1 MPFVLEEF
9 NDCITMAQ
17 DKTQD
22 LHSTAHGLPS
32 PTATHNGEACQTQ
45 DARRASIKSENN
57 TESHFQFSDSTSESD
72 SNYYDYDEEEEEV
85 EE

>member
-17 DKTQD
+17 DKSQD
-22 LHSTAHGLPS
+22 LDSATHGLPS
-32 PTATHNGEACQTQ
+32 PTATHNSEACRTQ

-57 TESHFQFSDSTSESD
+57 TESYLQFSDSTSESD